1 MGITREAAVGWDRAD
16 TGRAAGGRAKLAG
29 GPARSQ
35 RPKSYPYPTSRPSR
49 AGPALGTMHGVK
61 PMRRDAWLV
70 ATVGVVLLA
79 ACAQVRPP
87 AATAHPESP
96 VAAPAPAPAPAPVAA
111 PAPPPVV
118 PMSADEVRAAL
129 EGARN
134 LLDQGQ
140 EDAALAELERVL
152 RADPGNRPAQ
162 YLQRQIQEDP
172 IALFG
177 RESFSYV
184 VKPGDTL
191 AVIAQRQLGERD
203 AFYGLARYNGIK
215 VPRQL
220 PLGQAIKLPGKPR
233 SALVAP
239 AAAPAPAAPP
249 PAAAPPPVDADAQA
263 RAQAQ
268 QTKAAINKASRAAR
282 VCMVRQDVCCAIRH
296 WDEVLKLDP
305 SNGPAQAER
314 ERAVQ
319 SLNKLNGKC

>member
-1 MGITREAAVGWDRAD
+1 MR
-16 TGRAAGGRAKLAG
+16 
-29 GPARSQ
+29 
-35 RPKSYPYPTSRPSR
+35 
-49 AGPALGTMHGVK
+49 GVK
-61 PMRRDAWLV
+61 PLRREAQLV
-70 ATVGVVLLA
+70 VTLGVALLS
-79 ACAQVRPP
+79 ACAEVRPP
-87 AATAHPESP
+87 AATARPAAP
-96 VAAPAPAPAPAPVAA
+96 VAATAPAPAPAPEVA

-118 PMSADEVRAAL
+118 PMSSEEVRVAL
-129 EGARN
+129 ESVRN
-134 LLDQGQ
+134 LLDQGH
-140 EDAALAELERVL
+140 EDAAQAELERVL
-152 RADPGNRPAQ
+152 RADPGNRAAQ

-172 IALFG
+172 VALFG

-184 VKPGDTL
+184 VRPGDTL

-220 PLGQAIKLPGKPR
+220 PLGQSIKLPGKPR
-233 SALVAP
+233 AALATP
-239 AAAPAPAAPP
+239 AAAPAPAAAPPPPP
-249 PAAAPPPVDADAQA
+249 PATPSPPAVDAAAQA
-263 RAQAQ
+263 KAQAQ

-314 ERAVQ
+314 ERATQ